1 MSVSQCFKL
10 PLKMNLIQITTISR
24 QGDKIQNDFRLAVV
38 KINQTS
44 VTAQKR
50 TALTIQLNSEKTHGE
65 DSDQLSC
72 IAKIFDK
79 LLLR

>member
-10 PLKMNLIQITTISR
+10 PLKMNLITISR
-24 QGDKIQNDFRLAVV
+24 QEDKIQNDFRLAVV

-50 TALTIQLNSEKTHGE
+50 TALTI
-65 DSDQLSC
+65 
-72 IAKIFDK
+72 
-79 LLLR
+79 